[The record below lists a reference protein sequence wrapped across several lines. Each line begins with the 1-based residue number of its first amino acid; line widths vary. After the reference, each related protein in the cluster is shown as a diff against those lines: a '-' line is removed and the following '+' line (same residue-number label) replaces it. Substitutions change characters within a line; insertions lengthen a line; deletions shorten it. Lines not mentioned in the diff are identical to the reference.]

1 MAEPY
6 IGNKTFLAMRGRI
19 PYAGEIPKEITRPN
33 TPGVAW
39 NIVGLKAEPTTVET
53 RTLCYSDAAVDN
65 AEYAYSLMQG
75 YIYAVGDEFG
85 NTRQRVL
92 VVSVRPVR
100 AVMVRPTSSQPS
112 GVYAVLDM
120 EWVLQDIDW

>member
-6 IGNKTFLAMRGRI
+6 IGAKTFLAMRGRI

-39 NIVGLKAEPTTVET
+39 NIVGLKAEPTTVQT

-75 YIYAVGDEFG
+75 YIYAVCDEFG
-85 NTRQRVL
+85 NARPRVL

-100 AVMVRPTSSQPS
+100 AEWGGPRRGSQRGGKALS
-112 GVYAVLDM
+112 TWGG
-120 EWVLQDIDW
+120 E